1 MLNLQL
7 IETQDVTDQVRLL
20 EFRNFSGDALPAYS
34 AGAHVDFEL
43 DAIGARAYSL
53 IDWALE
59 ERHPRTYQIAVQ
71 REDDGA
77 GDQKQCISLK
87 SDPFYR
93 PAIPKTILNLS
104 KTAQRSYCSPEGSVS
119 HR

>member
-20 EFRNFSGDALPAYS
+20 EFQNFSGDALPAYS
-34 AGAHVDFEL
+34 AGAHIDFEL
-43 DAIGARAYSL
+43 DVIGARAYSL

-59 ERHPRTYQIAVQ
+59 EKHPRTYQIAVQ

-77 GDQKQCISLK
+77 GGSKAMHRLEIGSILQASH
-87 SDPFYR
+87 
-93 PAIPKTILNLS
+93 PKNDFELI
-104 KTAQRSYCSPEGSVS
+104 KDRSEVLLL
-119 HR
+119 